1 MNPKNNTYIMYKTIS
16 LLIIIVLAAA
26 CSTPDPIEPTLAG
39 PYLDQ
44 PDPGNRLELFAPGI
58 VSDGLHNRDIAITPD
73 GREIYTTVS
82 TANNA
87 YSKIFVHELKNGVWQ
102 EARIA
107 PFCSGF
113 KYQDIEPVL
122 SADGTRIFF
131 VSNRPD
137 PEQGR
142 NAQNWDIWAADREG
156 DSWSEP
162 YNLGSPVNSDSDEYF
177 PSVTR
182 EGTIYFTRLEK
193 DPRANYIFRCR
204 KENGIYQEAEKL
216 DENVNCGQARFNAF
230 ISPDESFIIVPSIG
244 REDSLGGADYYIVF
258 RDENDQWSSPVNM
271 GEKINSATG
280 QEWSSSLSPD
290 GKFLF
295 FMKTLLNPEFDDLPV
310 NRTGFQQIVS
320 SPENGD
326 SDIYWISSSI
336 IEELRSDSFQLPR

>member
-1 MNPKNNTYIMYKTIS
+1 MAGGQDRAVLFRIQVPGYRACFYPLMANGYFLFPTVLIQPRAVMPKT
-16 LLIIIVLAAA
+16 
-26 CSTPDPIEPTLAG
+26 G
-39 PYLDQ
+39 
-44 PDPGNRLELFAPGI
+44 
-58 VSDGLHNRDIAITPD
+58 
-73 GREIYTTVS
+73 
-82 TANNA
+82 
-87 YSKIFVHELKNGVWQ
+87 
-102 EARIA
+102 
-107 PFCSGF
+107 
-113 KYQDIEPVL
+113 
-122 SADGTRIFF
+122 
-131 VSNRPD
+131 
-137 PEQGR
+137 
-142 NAQNWDIWAADREG
+142 DIWSADREG

-230 ISPDESFIIVPSIG
+230 ISPDENFIIVPSIG

-271 GEKINSATG
+271 GEEINSATG

-290 GKFLF
+290 GKYLF
-295 FMKTLLNPEFDDLPV
+295 FMKTLRNPDFDDLPV

-336 IEELRSDSFQLPR
+336 IEKLRK